1 MKNTTHMRRIFNIT
15 LISATLFVGKIG
27 AQNVPPACPTT
38 SIYAQ
43 QGNSIL
49 AYPQFN
55 GPSTT
60 VINNMPGAIGLAV
73 GPAFGFPAPNPTWW
87 TISGNTYW
95 YFSSTGTWSNTGHT
109 TGNAAAVNI
118 GGGGGALYNIVGAN
132 GGIYKYTGTGNGFF
146 VANITPAFA
155 GGGPYDIVADMADN
169 FYVLKTNAP
178 GQGLYAYNPQG
189 VLTCSWTGVGMINQ
203 SAGCG
208 FSILNTT
215 NPSMH
220 RVYYDA
226 NGTDYV
232 GNIIPGN
239 STITFTAIN
248 IPQASCDYASCALSV
263 PYGSVT
269 AGPGGG
275 TLTCTNP
282 QVTLIASIFG
292 NNSLNWLPAYPT
304 NTNAAQNPTC
314 GSINWTG
321 PGPNTTVGIVSGQ
334 GTPTIVVNQPGV
346 YSFTWTGC
354 NGCPGYSVTASYT
367 VVGQGAV
374 INPII
379 TAPTCISSPTQISVT
394 PNSATNTIQWA
405 GPNIIGASNT
415 PTITIGSAGIYSV
428 AISIP
433 NSACAGTATVL
444 INPTPT
450 LNIAAS
456 SLSMCAYNYNNS
468 LNSVTL
474 TAAGASSYTWNAIGL
489 VLASSSNTV
498 NPVTYSPAINATSGS
513 ITLIGSNGTCS
524 ASATAVIAIID
535 NPTVT
540 VTSPSVCAGNTIN
553 IIANGANSYAWS
565 PATNLSSTSGATVTC
580 NTPSTTVYT
589 VIGSSN
595 GCNSIAQNATVTIV
609 PNPTVTVTPAT
620 NTICAGGQINL
631 TAAGATS
638 YVWNPSATLS
648 SSVGA
653 VVTASPMVTTS
664 YIVIGSAAGCTA
676 SAVYQVSVI
685 PQPNLQASASSY
697 TICSNEGTI
706 LTANGANNYVWT
718 PSYGLI
724 ITTGSQVNAK
734 PATTTVYQVTGNN
747 GQCSAVVSLTINVV
761 PVPVLL
767 LTTPNNKICQ
777 GKSTEIFASGAT
789 SYSWTPL
796 TGLNMQQSTM
806 VTASPSV
813 STNYQVT
820 GSNSMGTVNCVFTKQ
835 IYIEVVP
842 NVTAS
847 ITNSVEICK
856 GQSTRIIAYGGNT
869 YMWLPTKGVS
879 ASDVADI
886 YVTPEVSTV
895 YTAYVS
901 NSGNCG
907 GTATVLVKVNPI
919 PTANAG
925 EDFIANLDE
934 PMYLKGSSNGTI
946 TWVSGEEVQ
955 CATCPNS
962 QIMPKKSG
970 CYVME
975 ATNSFGCK
983 SRDEVCVEVTSNYNI
998 YIPNVFTPNGDGN
1011 NDVFL
1016 VYGTGLSKFDM
1027 TIFDRWGEKLF
1038 NSKDQ
1043 LQGWDGTYKG
1053 VLSKQDAYTYL
1064 IIYTSLD
1071 GKKHEKTGHVTLLK

>member
-1 MKNTTHMRRIFNIT
+1 MIALAILGGRV
-15 LISATLFVGKIG
+15 A

-55 GPSTT
+55 GPGTT

-73 GPAFGFPAPNPTWW
+73 GPNFGFPAPNPTWW

-95 YFSSTGTWSNTGHT
+95 YFNNTGTWSNTGHT

-189 VLTCSWTGVGMINQ
+189 VLTCSWTGVGMSNQ

-208 FSILNTT
+208 FSILNTNT
-215 NPSMH
+215 LGIH

-239 STITFTAIN
+239 STINFTAITV
-248 IPQASCDYASCALSV
+248 PQANCDYASCALSV

-269 AGPGGG
+269 AGAGGG

-282 QVTLIASIFG
+282 QVTLIASIYG

-304 NTNAAQNPTC
+304 PTNAAQNPTC
-314 GSINWTG
+314 GAINWTG

-379 TAPTCISSPTQISVT
+379 TAPTCISSPTQISVS
-394 PNSATNTIQWA
+394 PNSATNTILWT
-405 GPNIIGASNT
+405 GPNIIGANNT
-415 PTITIGSAGIYSV
+415 PTITVGSAGIYSV
-428 AISIP
+428 SISIP
-433 NSACAGTATVL
+433 NSACAGTQTVL

-456 SLSMCAYNYNNS
+456 SLSMCANNYNNS

-474 TAAGASSYTWNAIGL
+474 TAAGATSYTWNANGL
-489 VLASSSNTV
+489 VLTSPSNTV
-498 NPVTYSPAINATSGS
+498 NPVIYSPAINASSGTV
-513 ITLIGSNGTCS
+513 TLIGSNGTCS
-524 ASATAVIAIID
+524 ASATAVIAIVE
-535 NPTVT
+535 NPTVV
-540 VTSPSVCAGNTIN
+540 VTSVSVCAGNTVN

-565 PATNLSSTSGATVTC
+565 PGTFLSSTSGATVTSS
-580 NTPSTTVYT
+580 TPSTTVYN

-595 GCNSIAQNATVTIV
+595 GCNSATQAATVTVV
-609 PNPTVTVTPAT
+609 PNPTITVTPAT
-620 NTICAGGQINL
+620 NTICAGGQLNL
-631 TAAGATS
+631 TASGATG
-638 YVWNPSATLS
+638 YVWGPSATLS

-664 YIVIGSAAGCTA
+664 YTIVGSAAGCTA

-685 PQPNLQASASSY
+685 PQPNLQASASAY

-706 LTANGANNYVWT
+706 LTANGASNYVWS
-718 PSYGLI
+718 PAIGLI
-724 ITTGSQVNAK
+724 TTTGSQVNAK

-761 PVPVLL
+761 PVPVLV
-767 LTTPNNKICQ
+767 LTTPNHKICQ
-777 GKSTEIFASGAT
+777 GKTTDIFASGAM
-789 SYSWTPL
+789 SYSWSPL
-796 TGLNMQQSTM
+796 TGLTFQQPSAA
-806 VTASPSV
+806 TAGPAS
-813 STNYQVT
+813 STNYTVT
-820 GSNSMGTVNCVFTKQ
+820 GSNAMGSKICPFTQ
-835 IYIEVVP
+835 EIYIEVVP

-847 ITNSVEICK
+847 TTNSVEICK

-869 YMWLPTKGVS
+869 YMWLPNKGLS

-886 YVTPEVSTV
+886 YVTPEATTI

-907 GTATVLVKVNPI
+907 STATVLVKVNPL
-919 PTANAG
+919 PTLSAG
-925 EDFIANLDE
+925 EDFAANLDE
-934 PMYLKGSSNGTI
+934 PMHLNASGNGTI
-946 TWVSGEEVQ
+946 TWVIGEDIQ
-955 CATCPNS
+955 CASCPNS
-962 QIMPKKSG
+962 QIFPKKSG
-970 CYVME
+970 CYVAE
-975 ATNSFGCK
+975 AVSLNGCK
-983 SRDEVCVEVTSNYNI
+983 VRDEVCVEVTTDYNI

-1016 VYGTGLSKFDM
+1016 VYGTGITKLEM
-1027 TIFDRWGEKLF
+1027 NIFDRWGTKLF
-1038 NSKDQ
+1038 TSKDQ
-1043 LQGWDGTYKG
+1043 TQGWDGTYKG

-1064 IIYTSLD
+1064 IIYTALD
-1071 GKKHEKTGHVTLLK
+1071 GKKVEKTGHVTLLK

>member
-1 MKNTTHMRRIFNIT
+1 MKIT
-15 LISATLFVGKIG
+15 QLSGFIKSSLIALAMIG
-27 AQNVPPACPTT
+27 GSVTAQNIPPACPTT

-55 GPSTT
+55 GPGTT
-60 VINNMPGAIGLAV
+60 VINNMPGASGLAV
-73 GPAFGFPAPNPTWW
+73 GPNFGFPAPNPTWW
-87 TISGNTYW
+87 TISGGTYW
-95 YFSSTGTWSNTGHT
+95 YFNNTGTWSNTGHT
-109 TGNAAAVNI
+109 AGNPAAVNI
-118 GGGGGALYNIVGAN
+118 GGGGSCLYNLVGAN
-132 GGIYKYTGTGNGFF
+132 GGVYKYTGTGNGVF
-146 VANITPAFA
+146 VANVLPAFG

-169 FYVLKTNAP
+169 FYILKTNAP

-208 FSILNTT
+208 FSILNTN

-232 GNIIPGN
+232 GNILPGN
-239 STITFTAIN
+239 STITFSAIN
-248 IPQASCDYASCALSV
+248 VPQASCDYASCALSV

-269 AGPGGG
+269 PGPGGG

-292 NNSLNWLPAYPT
+292 NQSLNWLPAYPT
-304 NTNAAQNPTC
+304 NTAAAQNPTC

-346 YSFTWTGC
+346 YTFTWTGC

-367 VVGQGAV
+367 VVGQGAN
-374 INPII
+374 ITPTI
-379 TAPTCISSPTQISVT
+379 TAPTCISSPTQISVA
-394 PNSATNTIQWA
+394 PNSTTNTILWTGPGIQ
-405 GPNIIGASNT
+405 GPNNT
-415 PTITIGSAGIYSV
+415 PTITVNAAGIYTV
-428 AISIP
+428 FVSIP

-450 LNIAAS
+450 LNIASS
-456 SLSMCAYNYNNS
+456 SLSMCANNYNNS
-468 LNSVTL
+468 LNSITL
-474 TAAGASSYTWNAIGL
+474 TAAGATNYTWNAVGVTL
-489 VLASSSNTV
+489 TSMSNTV
-498 NPVTYSPAINATSGS
+498 NPVTYSPLANSLSGTV
-513 ITLIGSNGTCS
+513 TLIGSNGTCS
-524 ASATAVIAIID
+524 ASTTAVLQIVD

-553 IIANGANSYAWS
+553 IVANGANSYAWS
-565 PATNLSSTSGATVTC
+565 PASNLSSTSGATVTS
-580 NTPSTTVYT
+580 NTPSTTVYS
-589 VIGSSN
+589 VIGSSS
-595 GCNSIAQNATVTIV
+595 GCNSQTQNATVTIV
-609 PNPTVTVTPAT
+609 PNPTITITPAT

-638 YVWNPSATLS
+638 YIWTPAATLS

-653 VVTASPMVTTS
+653 VVTASPMVTTN
-664 YIVIGSAAGCTA
+664 YLVIGSAAGCTA

-685 PQPNLQASASSY
+685 PQPNLTASASSY
-697 TICSNEGTI
+697 TICSNETSN
-706 LTANGANNYVWT
+706 LTVNGASNYVWSPAT
-718 PSYGLI
+718 SLN
-724 ITTGSQVNAK
+724 TTQGSQVIAH
-734 PATTTVYQVTGNN
+734 PATTTVYQVSGNN
-747 GQCSAVVSLTINVV
+747 GQCTAVVSLTINVV
-761 PVPVLL
+761 QIPVLQ

-777 GKSTEIFASGAT
+777 GKTTDIFANGAT
-789 SYSWTPL
+789 NYSWSPT
-796 TGLNMQQSTM
+796 TGLSFQQPGM

-813 STNYQVT
+813 DVNYTVT
-820 GSNSMGTVNCVFTKQ
+820 GSNSLGTKVCVFTKEILIQ
-835 IYIEVVP
+835 VVP

-886 YVTPEVSTV
+886 YVTPEATTI

-901 NSGNCG
+901 NNGNCG
-907 GTATVLVKVNPI
+907 STATVLVKVNPL
-919 PTANAG
+919 PTLSAG
-925 EDFIANLDE
+925 EDFAANLDE
-934 PMYLKGSSNGTI
+934 PMYLNATSNGLV
-946 TWVSGEEVQ
+946 TWVIGEGIQ
-955 CATCPNS
+955 CASCPIT
-962 QIMPKKSG
+962 QILPKKSG
-970 CYVME
+970 CYVAE
-975 ATNSFGCK
+975 AVNTNGCK
-983 SRDEVCVEVTSNYNI
+983 VRDEICVEVTTDYNI
-998 YIPNVFTPNGDGN
+998 YIPNVFTPNGDGD

-1016 VYGTGLSKFDM
+1016 VYGTGITKLEM
-1027 TIFDRWGEKLF
+1027 NIFDRWGAKLF
-1038 NSKDQ
+1038 TSTNQKE
-1043 LQGWDGTYKG
+1043 GWDGTYKG
-1053 VLSKQDAYTYL
+1053 VLSKQDSYTYL
-1064 IIYTSLD
+1064 IIYTALD
-1071 GKKHEKTGHVTLLK
+1071 GKKVEKTGHVTLLK

>member
-1 MKNTTHMRRIFNIT
+1 MKTTQLSRFLKTSMVALAIFGGRV
-15 LISATLFVGKIG
+15 A
-27 AQNVPPACPTT
+27 AQTAPACPT
-38 SIYAQ
+38 SLIYTE

-49 AYPQFN
+49 SYPQPN
-55 GPSTT
+55 GTSTVQLT
-60 VINNMPGAIGLAV
+60 NKPLGSSGLAV
-73 GPAFGFPAPNPTWW
+73 GPAFNFPAPNPTWW
-87 TISGNTYW
+87 TIAGNTYW
-95 YFSSTGTWSNTGHT
+95 YYNNSGGWTNTNHN

-118 GGGGGALYNIVGAN
+118 GGGGNALYNIVGAN
-132 GGIYKYTGTGNGFF
+132 GGIYKYNGTGNGFF
-146 VANITPAFA
+146 VANITPAFN
-155 GGGPYDIVADMADN
+155 GGGPYDIVADEADN
-169 FYVLKTNAP
+169 FFVLKTNAP
-178 GQGLYAYNPQG
+178 GQGLYIYNPQG
-189 VLTCSWTGVGMINQ
+189 VLTCSFAAIGMSNQ

-208 FSILNTT
+208 FSILKTP
-215 NPSMH
+215 NPSVY

-226 NGTDYV
+226 NGQDYMGDV
-232 GNIIPGN
+232 IPGN
-239 STITFTAIN
+239 STITFTASN
-248 IPQASCDYASCALSV
+248 IPQASCDYASCALPV
-263 PYGSVT
+263 PIGSVT

-292 NNSLNWLPAYPT
+292 NNSFNWLPAYPT
-304 NTNAAQNPTC
+304 NTAAAQNPTC

-367 VVGQGAV
+367 VVGQGATIIPV
-374 INPII
+374 I

-394 PNSATNTIQWA
+394 PNSPTNTILWT
-405 GPNIIGASNT
+405 GPNIIGSNNT
-415 PTITIGSAGIYSV
+415 PTITIGGAGIYSV
-428 AISIP
+428 SISIP

-489 VLASSSNTV
+489 VLTSPSNTV
-498 NPVTYSPAINATSGS
+498 NPVTYSPAMNASSGTV
-513 ITLIGSNGTCS
+513 TLIGSNGTCS
-524 ASATAVIAIID
+524 ASATAVINIVE
-535 NPTVT
+535 NPTIT
-540 VTSPSVCAGNTIN
+540 VTSPSVCAGNTVA
-553 IIANGANSYAWS
+553 IIANGANTYVWS
-565 PATNLSSTSGATVTC
+565 PATNLSSTTGATVTC

-589 VIGSSN
+589 VIGSAN
-595 GCNSIAQNATVTIV
+595 GCSSLPQNATVTIV
-609 PNPTVTVTPAT
+609 PNPTITVTPAT

-638 YVWNPSATLS
+638 YVWSPSSTLS

-685 PQPNLQASASSY
+685 PQPNLQAAASAY
-697 TICSNEGTI
+697 TICSNESTI
-706 LTANGANNYVWT
+706 LTANGASNYVWS
-718 PSYGLI
+718 PSTGLT
-724 ITTGSQVNAK
+724 ITQGSQVNAK

-747 GQCSAVVSLTINVV
+747 GVCTAMVSLTINVV

-777 GKSTEIFASGAT
+777 GKSTDIFASGAT
-789 SYSWTPL
+789 NYSWTPL
-796 TGLNMQQSTM
+796 TGLNMQQPTM
-806 VTASPSV
+806 VAASPSV

-886 YVTPEVSTV
+886 YVTPEVSTT

-907 GTATVLVKVNPI
+907 STATVLVKVNPL
-919 PTANAG
+919 PALSAG
-925 EDFIANLDE
+925 EDFAANLDE
-934 PMYLKGSSNGTI
+934 PMYLNATSNANV
-946 TWVSGEEVQ
+946 TWVIGDGVQ
-955 CATCPNS
+955 CATCPNT
-962 QIMPKKSG
+962 QIFPKKSG
-970 CYVME
+970 CYVAE
-975 ATNSFGCK
+975 AVSTNGCK
-983 SRDEVCVEVTSNYNI
+983 TRDEVCVEVTTDYNI

-1016 VYGTGLSKFDM
+1016 VYGTGITKFEM
-1027 TIFDRWGEKLF
+1027 NIFDRWGTKLF
-1038 NSKDQ
+1038 VSKDQ

-1064 IIYTSLD
+1064 IIYTALD
-1071 GKKHEKTGHVTLLK
+1071 GKKVEKTGHVTLLK